1 MTHSKLDAGAQ
12 KPRRG
17 VLPYILLAAILVV
30 GGYLA
35 SGHKTWT
42 LESWLQREEQLR
54 QLHADRPLAVYGTA
68 FLLYVAV
75 TACSLPFATVLS
87 CSYAWLLGFV
97 PALIL
102 VSFASTSGATI
113 AFLLCRYLIG
123 EPLQRRFSHR
133 LAGFNRALARDGA
146 WYLLTLRLT
155 AVVPFFVV
163 NAVMG
168 LTRIRIM
175 TFWWVS
181 QLGMLPGT
189 CLYIYAGA
197 SMPHLDQLAQQG
209 VRGVITPRVFLA
221 LVLLGVFPLVVKK
234 SLDLVNR
241 QARAKG
247 RADET
252 RGPR

>member
-1 MTHSKLDAGAQ
+1 MTHPKLEAGSQ
-12 KPRRG
+12 KRRFG
-17 VLPYILLAAILVV
+17 ALPAVLLLGALVA
-30 GGYLA
+30 GGYLV
-35 SGHKTWT
+35 SGRHTWT

-54 QLHADRPLAVYGTA
+54 QWHADRPLFVYGTA
-68 FLLYVAV
+68 FLLYVGV

-87 CSYAWLLGFV
+87 CSYAWLLGFT

-102 VSFASTSGATI
+102 VSFASTTGATL

-123 EPLQRRFSHR
+123 EPLQAKFSNR
-133 LAGFNRALARDGA
+133 LAGFNRALARDGP

-168 LTRIRIM
+168 LTRIRVW

-189 CLYIYAGA
+189 CLYIYAGS
-197 SMPHLDQLAQQG
+197 SMPHLDQLATQG
-209 VRGVITPRVFLA
+209 VRGIVTPRIFFA
-221 LVLLGVFPLVVKK
+221 LILLGLFPLVVKK
-234 SLDLVNR
+234 SLDRFSRNSQPDATL
-241 QARAKG
+241 
-247 RADET
+247 DET
-252 RGPR
+252 HEQI

>member
-1 MTHSKLDAGAQ
+1 MTHPKLDAESQ
-12 KPRRG
+12 KRRRG
-17 VLPYILLAAILVV
+17 VLPYILLLTLLAV
-30 GGYLA
+30 GGYLI
-35 SGHKTWT
+35 SGHNTWT

-54 QLHADRPLAVYGTA
+54 QLHADRPLVVYGTA

-87 CSYAWLLGFV
+87 CSYAWLLGFT

-102 VSFASTSGATI
+102 VSFASTSGATV
-113 AFLLCRYLIG
+113 AFLLCRYLVG
-123 EPLQRRFSHR
+123 EPLQARFSHR

-168 LTRIRIM
+168 LTRIRIW

-189 CLYIYAGA
+189 CLYIYAGS
-197 SMPHLDQLAQQG
+197 SMPHLDQLAEQG
-209 VRGVITPRVFLA
+209 VRGVVTPRVFVA
-221 LVLLGVFPLVVKK
+221 LVLLGLFPLVVKK
-234 SLDLVNR
+234 LLDLINR
-241 QARAKG
+241 SAQVDATV
-247 RADET
+247 DET
-252 RGPR
+252 GSQI